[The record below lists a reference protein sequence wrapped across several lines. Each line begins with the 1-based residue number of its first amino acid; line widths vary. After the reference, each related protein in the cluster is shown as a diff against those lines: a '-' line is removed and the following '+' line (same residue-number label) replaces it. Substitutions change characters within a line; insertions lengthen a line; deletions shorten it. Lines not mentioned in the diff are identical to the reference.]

1 MVNRS
6 CAEMYELEIEH
17 LNDLEFGVKN
27 LDDKLFGIK
36 TFGWKL
42 ELCFMYFL

>member
-1 MVNRS
+1 
-6 CAEMYELEIEH
+6 MYELEIEL
-17 LNDLEFGVKN
+17 LNDFEFGVKN